1 MSRKNIVEKQQLIAK
16 CYELA
21 LKFSELGTR
30 SALNNEG
37 RLNEIDRVA
46 EIDQVAMIYLDKIIK
61 SADVW
66 YSEESRGRNENIT

>member
-21 LKFSELGTR
+21 LKSFEMRTEER
-30 SALNNEG
+30 SK
-37 RLNEIDRVA
+37 D
-46 EIDQVAMIYLDKIIK
+46 IDQLAMMYLDKIIK